1 MTEVAS
7 QMEMR
12 HKQEM
17 RELEGKIRAL
27 MKTAKKS
34 NRAVVEAEAIRMGYD
49 LKAKHAEEYESL
61 PIEDGSTELVDDDD
75 DDDILKKET
84 AISDVA
90 ASTRISDD
98 LISAASKKA
107 KAQKK
112 KVFIDKTKARNL
124 VTNEATAFTNFRRI
138 RGSQK
143 MLNGSK

>member
-49 LKAKHAEEYESL
+49 LKAKHAEEYDL
-61 PIEDGSTELVDDDD
+61 LLIEGGLTELVDDDD
-75 DDDILKKET
+75 DDILKKDT

-112 KVFIDKTKARNL
+112 KVLIDP
-124 VTNEATAFTNFRRI
+124 
-138 RGSQK
+138 
-143 MLNGSK
+143 